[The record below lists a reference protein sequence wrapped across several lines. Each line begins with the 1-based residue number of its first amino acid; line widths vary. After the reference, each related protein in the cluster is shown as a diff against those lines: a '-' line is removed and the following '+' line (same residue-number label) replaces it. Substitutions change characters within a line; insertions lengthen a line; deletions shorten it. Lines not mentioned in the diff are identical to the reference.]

1 MSSLGE
7 ELKLVRQNLGKQR
20 PLEQFKGE
28 ILELLDKH
36 GATQVEVQ
44 AWLEQ
49 CKDVTVSRSTLSRVI
64 KSWREST

>member
-44 AWLEQ
+44 AWLKQ